1 MKEDDEN
8 IRMRCEKARP
18 NTLTKEK
25 AKEIVIQKIK
35 MEFETEK
42 KLSAL
47 NIQSQQQA
55 QMIVMVERT
64 RVMDRIYMEHK
75 VKLVELQHAINEF
88 DLDNDDDVKSCK
100 NLNLASRDQ
109 MAKEKQE
116 KMM

>member
-18 NTLTKEK
+18 NALSREK

-42 KLSAL
+42 KLSAM

-55 QMIVMVERT
+55 QVIVMVERT
-64 RVMDRIYMEHK
+64 RVMDRIYIQHK
-75 VKLVELQHAINEF
+75 VKLA
-88 DLDNDDDVKSCK
+88 DL
-100 NLNLASRDQ
+100 
-109 MAKEKQE
+109 
-116 KMM
+116 